1 MVPVTTATPSIALM
15 LLQPETPRI
24 TANALHF
31 TIVVGLFL
39 LVVVVV
45 MVYVLRKLRPRIDDS
60 STSALREE
68 FEKGKDTLLM
78 AAQAKKAARE
88 ADEGADR
95 QREAEERERELLKQN
110 VTPQRVIGE
119 TCPLSGLQMMNDQEL
134 VIDPY
139 TGQGYHF
146 SAFLNDWPEEH
157 ERPKYVYRYPQ
168 GVIIKSKDLVR
179 RF

>member
-1 MVPVTTATPSIALM
+1 MTTATLSIALVM
-15 LLQPETPRI
+15 LQPETPRI
-24 TANALHF
+24 ATNALQF
-31 TIVVGLFL
+31 TIMVGVFL

-45 MVYVLRKLRPRIDDS
+45 MVYVFRKLRPRMDES
-60 STSALREE
+60 STTALREE
-68 FEKGKDTLLM
+68 FEKGKDALLM
-78 AAQAKKAARE
+78 AAQAKRAARE

-110 VTPQRVIGE
+110 VMPERVIGE
-119 TCPLSGLQMMNDQEL
+119 TCPLSGLQMMDDQEL

-139 TGQGYHF
+139 SGQGYHF
-146 SAFLNDWPEEH
+146 SAFLNDWPRDH

-168 GVIIKSKDLVR
+168 GVIVRSEDLVR